1 MRDAL
6 TRQVRPQQHHHDFDA
21 CFIIITTSFG
31 YVVTLIPYRGRDIH
45 EIGDSLRVEGRDA
58 VEGEGMEASKFGF
71 RMILDVI
78 IEVLLTTQCLFYGSV
93 ISCTC

>member
-1 MRDAL
+1 M
-6 TRQVRPQQHHHDFDA
+6 
-21 CFIIITTSFG
+21 
-31 YVVTLIPYRGRDIH
+31 IPYQGRDVQ
-45 EIGDSLRVEGRDA
+45 EIGDSSIVEGRDV

-93 ISCTC
+93 ISCIC

>member
-1 MRDAL
+1 M
-6 TRQVRPQQHHHDFDA
+6 
-21 CFIIITTSFG
+21 
-31 YVVTLIPYRGRDIH
+31 
-45 EIGDSLRVEGRDA
+45 